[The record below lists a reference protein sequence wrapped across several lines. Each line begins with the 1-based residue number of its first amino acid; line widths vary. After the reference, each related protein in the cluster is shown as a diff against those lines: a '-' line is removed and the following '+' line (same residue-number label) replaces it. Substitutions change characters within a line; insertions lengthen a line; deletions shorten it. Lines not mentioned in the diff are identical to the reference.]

1 MPPPGDNVW
10 IGDLPIGMDKGSLA
24 SLFEAYGQ
32 VVECRMLPGKDE
44 TAKPCAML
52 RFANADMAAWVVE
65 NLNGNIPEGLAEP
78 IIVRFANAPR
88 GKGGDKGAAYGA
100 GPYGGGGGWQGG
112 GGAVKGGFQAPPPS
126 DNVWVGDLPVGTEK
140 HDLNGIFEAYG
151 QIVDC
156 RMLPGRDPTSK
167 PAAMVRFSSVDQASW
182 VVQNLHGN
190 VPQGLDAP
198 LIVRFANAPGGKGG
212 AQQGQPAGGWQAQAG
227 GGWHKGGG
235 GVVQDSWGKGMAGKG
250 VVLKGAAGGKGG
262 GKAGTPGSFQSLFQ
276 SVKGAGILG
285 GGTVPDECQVYI
297 RNLPSDTT
305 DLDLYR
311 LFAPFGAIPPT
322 GVKAMMNPD
331 GSCKGIGFVDLAEP
345 DAAATAVMA
354 LDGHALPDGSSI
366 SVSTKKPSL
375 KAKGKSKGGTAS
387 EGVEDQTEAL
397 YEQALNAFG

>member
-1 MPPPGDNVW
+1 
-10 IGDLPIGMDKGSLA
+10 
-24 SLFEAYGQ
+24 
-32 VVECRMLPGKDE
+32 
-44 TAKPCAML
+44 ML

-100 GPYGGGGGWQGG
+100 GPYGSGGGWQGG
-112 GGAVKGGFQAPPPS
+112 GGAAKGGFRAPPPS

-167 PAAMVRFSSVDQASW
+167 PAAMVRFASVDQASW

-198 LIVRFANAPGGKGG
+198 LIVRYANAPGGKGG

-227 GGWHKGGG
+227 CGWHKGGG

-285 GGTVPDECQVYI
+285 GGTVPDECQCFI

-305 DLDLYR
+305 DLDLYK
-311 LFAPFGAIPPT
+311 LFSPFGSIPPT
-322 GVKAMMNPD
+322 GVKAVLHPD
-331 GSCKGIGFVDLAEP
+331 GTCKGFGFADMADP
-345 DAAATAVMA
+345 TAAATAIKA
-354 LDGHALPDGSSI
+354 LHGHTLPDGSTI
-366 SVSTKKPSL
+366 QVSTKNST
-375 KAKGKSKGGTAS
+375 AGKG
-387 EGVEDQTEAL
+387 
-397 YEQALNAFG
+397 